1 MPASIFLDIEET
13 MDNLSLS
20 TWSGLNL
27 TASRSER
34 LVFTNLDFELNSGD
48 ALLLT
53 GKNGSGKSTL
63 LRIMAGLNQP
73 SSGSMLWNSEI
84 IKNVIST
91 HSTRVNYIGHLAS
104 VKLALTVEED
114 IRFWMQLN
122 GHSSQGIME
131 IALEH
136 FGLIN
141 QRSMPIRFLS
151 SGQQRKLALTRL
163 MVRDSKIWL
172 LDEPT
177 VGLDSKGIQS
187 LEDIIH
193 KQRADNGIVV
203 VASHTDI
210 NLGNNIKNINLSDFQ
225 KNTARAYSADFGY
238 EE

>member
-1 MPASIFLDIEET
+1 
-13 MDNLSLS
+13 MDDLSLS

-27 TASRSER
+27 AASRSER
-34 LVFTNLDFELNSGD
+34 LVFTNLDFELIPGD

-53 GKNGSGKSTL
+53 GQNGSGKSTL

-73 SSGSMLWNSEI
+73 ISGSMLWNSEI
-84 IKNVIST
+84 MKNVLST
-91 HSTRVNYIGHLAS
+91 HYTRVNYIGHLAS

-122 GHSSQGIME
+122 GAASQGILE

-136 FGLIN
+136 FGLLN

-163 MVRDSKIWL
+163 MVRDSRIWL

-203 VASHTDI
+203 VASHTKL

-225 KNTARAYSADFGY
+225 ANSAQAYSAGFDY

>member
-1 MPASIFLDIEET
+1 
-13 MDNLSLS
+13 MDDLSLS
-20 TWSGLNL
+20 TWSGLKL
-27 TASRSER
+27 AASRSER
-34 LVFTNLDFELNSGD
+34 LVFTNLDFELVPGD

-53 GKNGSGKSTL
+53 GQNGSGKSTL

-73 SSGSMLWNSEI
+73 ISGSMLWNSEI
-84 IKNVIST
+84 MKNVLST
-91 HSTRVNYIGHLAS
+91 HSARVNYIGHLAS

-122 GHSSQGIME
+122 GRSSQGIME

-136 FGLIN
+136 FGLLN
-141 QRSMPIRFLS
+141 QRNMPIRFLS

-163 MVRDSKIWL
+163 IVKNSKIWL

-187 LEDIIH
+187 LENIIH

-203 VASHTDI
+203 VASHTEI

-225 KNTARAYSADFGY
+225 TNNSQTYSASFGY

>member
-1 MPASIFLDIEET
+1 
-13 MDNLSLS
+13 MDDLPLY
-20 TWSGLNL
+20 TWSGFNL
-27 TASRSER
+27 AASRGER
-34 LVFTNLDFELNSGD
+34 LVFTNLDFELKSGD

-63 LRIMAGLNQP
+63 LRIMAGLNRP

-84 IKNVIST
+84 IKNVLST
-91 HSTRVNYIGHLAS
+91 HSARVNYIGHLTS

-114 IRFWMQLN
+114 VRFWMQLN
-122 GHSSQGIME
+122 DHYNQGIME

-136 FGLIN
+136 FGLLS

-151 SGQQRKLALTRL
+151 SGQQRKLALVRL

-177 VGLDSKGIQS
+177 VGLDSKSIQS
-187 LEDIIH
+187 LEDIIQ
-193 KQRADNGIVV
+193 KQRAENGIVV
-203 VASHTDI
+203 VASHTEI

-225 KNTARAYSADFGY
+225 TNISQPYSASFDY

>member
-1 MPASIFLDIEET
+1 MEDQ
-13 MDNLSLS
+13 SLS

-27 TASRSER
+27 TASRGER
-34 LVFTNLDFELNSGD
+34 LVFANLDFELNPGD

-63 LRIMAGLNQP
+63 LRIMAGLNRP
-73 SSGSMLWNSEI
+73 TFGAMLWNSEVI
-84 IKNVIST
+84 NNVLTT
-91 HSTRVNYIGHLAS
+91 HSARVNYVGHLAS

-114 IRFWMQLN
+114 IKFWMQLN
-122 GHSSQGIME
+122 NHSDQETME

-136 FGLIN
+136 FGLLH
-141 QRSMPIRFLS
+141 QRSMPVRFLS

-177 VGLDSKGIQS
+177 VGLDSKSIQS
-187 LEDIIH
+187 LEDIIQ
-193 KQRADNGIVV
+193 KQRTDNGIVV
-203 VASHTDI
+203 VASHTEI
-210 NLGNNIKNINLSDFQ
+210 RLGNSIKNINLSNFQ
-225 KNTARAYSADFGY
+225 TNNTQAYSPGFGY